1 MFNWQARGVSPT
13 GAISY
18 ILLGVDNIRGVN
30 FVGRLDMARIAA
42 NGVLGTQEAP

>member
-1 MFNWQARGVSPT
+1 MFSPRARYL
-13 GAISY
+13 IF
-18 ILLGVDNIRGVN
+18 LLGVDNIRGVN